1 MKVLIV
7 HRQKELTSM
16 IKSALQDHDPHVRY
30 AESGLDG
37 LLIAR
42 LEEFDMIICGTDLPV
57 ITGFELIRSLRNSS
71 INRNTT
77 VIFMADEV
85 NATAVYLSAA
95 LKASLTAC
103 TTESI
108 ENLGSF
114 VNVNISERTN
124 LN

>member
-1 MKVLIV
+1 MKILIV

-16 IKSALQDHDPHVRY
+16 VKKALHDREPYVRY

-57 ITGFELIRSLRNSS
+57 ITGYELIRSLRNSS
-71 INRNTT
+71 INRNAI

-95 LKASLTAC
+95 LKASLTSY

-108 ENLGSF
+108 EGLGALID
-114 VNVNISERTN
+114 VNVADRTH

>member
-1 MKVLIV
+1 MVKRVF
-7 HRQKELTSM
+7 HNRE
-16 IKSALQDHDPHVRY
+16 PYVRY

-42 LEEFDMIICGTDLPV
+42 LEEFDIIICGTDLPV
-57 ITGFELIRSLRNSS
+57 ITGFEVIRSLRNSS

-85 NATAVYLSAA
+85 NATALYLSAA
-95 LKASLTAC
+95 LKASLTSF
-103 TTESI
+103 TSESI
-108 ENLGSF
+108 EKLGSF
-114 VNVNISERTN
+114 MDVNLAARPSFN

>member
-1 MKVLIV
+1 MKILVV
-7 HRQKELTSM
+7 HRQKELTNM
-16 IKSALQDHDPHVRY
+16 VKKVLHDREPYVSY

-42 LEEFDMIICGTDLPV
+42 LEEFDLIICGTDLPV
-57 ITGFELIRSLRNSS
+57 ITGFELIRSLRNSF

-85 NATAVYLSAA
+85 NATALYLSAA
-95 LKASLTAC
+95 LKASLTSYTA
-103 TTESI
+103 ESI
-108 ENLGSF
+108 ERLGSLID
-114 VNVNISERTN
+114 VNVRDRTH

>member
-1 MKVLIV
+1 MKILIV
-7 HRQKELTSM
+7 HRQKELTKLV
-16 IKSALQDHDPHVRY
+16 KSALHDRELQVRY

-57 ITGFELIRSLRNSS
+57 ITGFELIRSIRNLS

-77 VIFMADEV
+77 VIFMTDEV

-95 LKASLTAC
+95 LKASLTAY
-103 TTESI
+103 TSESI
-108 ENLGSF
+108 EGLGAF
-114 VNVNISERTN
+114 IDVNVTERSH